1 MSAQRV
7 AKRYAQALLD
17 LAVEHNALDAVYHD
31 MEAVEQFLKQ
41 NKQVEAILNNPIIY
55 SYKKLAILKAIF
67 EKHVH
72 PLTMKFMEAL
82 SKRNREKILYEIALA
97 FEKLYEEKQG
107 IQRAYVQS
115 AVSLDDKLKA
125 SLTGLVAK
133 ASNSKQVRL
142 FEQVNPELI
151 GGFVLRIEDTQ
162 LDASVRSK
170 LRQIEME
177 LTHA

>member
-17 LAVEHNALDAVYHD
+17 LAVEHNALEAVYHD

-41 NKQVEAILNNPIIY
+41 NPKVEAILNNPIIY
-55 SYKKLAILKAIF
+55 SYKKLAILKALF

-72 PLTMKFMEAL
+72 PLTLRFIEAL
-82 SKRNREKILYEIALA
+82 SKRNRENILFEVAIA
-97 FEKLYEEKQG
+97 FENLYEERQG
-107 IQRAYVQS
+107 IQRAHVQS
-115 AVSLDDKLKA
+115 AVALDNSLKA
-125 SLTGLVAK
+125 AITDLVAK
-133 ASNSKQVRL
+133 ASNKKQVRL
-142 FEQVNPELI
+142 FEQINPELI
-151 GGFVLRIEDTQ
+151 GGFVLRIDDTQ

-177 LTHA
+177 LTQA